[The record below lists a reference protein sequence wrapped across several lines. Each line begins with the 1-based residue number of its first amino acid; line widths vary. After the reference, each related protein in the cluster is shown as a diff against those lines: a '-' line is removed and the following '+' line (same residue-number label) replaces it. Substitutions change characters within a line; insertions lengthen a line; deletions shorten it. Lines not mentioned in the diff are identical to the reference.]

1 MRLQSHSCAVS
12 SGGALSCWGSN
23 SIGQVIFV
31 SLREGGGGE
40 GVSGCGCDGFVRSMM
55 LLTTC
60 LLVQLGDGSTTQRG
74 TPVAVAGLSSG
85 VAMVALGAVRLFFD
99 CCAADACVR
108 AAMCVFD

>member
-1 MRLQSHSCAVS
+1 MLR
-12 SGGALSCWGSN
+12 GRGWG
-23 SIGQVIFV
+23 
-31 SLREGGGGE
+31 EGGGGKIRC
-40 GVSGCGCDGFVRSMM
+40 VL

-60 LLVQLGDGSTTQRG
+60 LLVQLGESFMVSEQK

-85 VAMVALGAVRLFFD
+85 VAMVALGAVRLFCD